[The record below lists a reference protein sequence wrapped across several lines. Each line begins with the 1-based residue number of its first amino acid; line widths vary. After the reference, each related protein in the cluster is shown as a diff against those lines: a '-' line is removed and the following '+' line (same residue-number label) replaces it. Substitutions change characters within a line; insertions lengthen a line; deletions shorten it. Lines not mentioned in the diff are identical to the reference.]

1 MSNLDSFIK
10 SSRPPP
16 QCLATSQDIR
26 DRGSVFTANIFR
38 ATSPVDARTCIN
50 HVKHVV
56 HAPKSSSRGPASHEI
71 TAWRCMALKLGRTG
85 LAGED
90 DFELTTGSEDDGE
103 KWAGS
108 KVLKVVILVHTL
120 RELRITSSR
129 IGDATRGDH

>member
-1 MSNLDSFIK
+1 
-10 SSRPPP
+10 
-16 QCLATSQDIR
+16 
-26 DRGSVFTANIFR
+26 
-38 ATSPVDARTCIN
+38 
-50 HVKHVV
+50 
-56 HAPKSSSRGPASHEI
+56 
-71 TAWRCMALKLGRTG
+71 MALKLGRTG

-120 RELRITSSR
+120 RELRITSAR